1 MSMHIDEKENFKKKI
16 DKLKDDIARQ
26 NKEIQSQR
34 KRQKEEQ
41 LKK

>member
-26 NKEIQSQR
+26 NKEIQTQR